1 MRTLYSV
8 RLEGVAT
15 NPAAPVEYLL
25 LILERAEP
33 RMRHALLRRADAP
46 DAVYEAAVRHPDPHA
61 RRLVAVAGHA
71 PTEIRALLADDP
83 DPDVRR
89 SLAALPE
96 HRLPR
101 EPLPPDVVLR
111 LAADPHPRVRD
122 AVLDRDLPDGVRAAL
137 AADPDARVR
146 RGALLTWPDPPDA
159 IVDAALDDPDPQ
171 VRRTAVSLAA
181 RRRPEVAAPLLAAG
195 DPDAVA
201 RVPLDPGQAAA
212 FCRDGRDAVRR
223 AVAANPSLPPDLV
236 AVLAD
241 DPEHE
246 VRLAVSLRPELTEE
260 QRAAIDYRVGPE
272 DRLRPPRWFWDR
284 LDDLDLMRRYATS
297 AHTGLRR
304 FAAYSPHLPPDLV
317 ARLAGDE
324 DFVVR
329 LLLSE
334 KHPDPPGELLLSV
347 ALESP
352 FITRLDR
359 TGHPNFP
366 REGLAR
372 LADADDPVARILAL
386 RDPELPARDV
396 ERLSRDGE
404 PGVRAAAARDA
415 RLPEPRLLELL
426 DDPEAAGSAARNPG
440 LPVPAMKRILYDA
453 AII

>member
-33 RMRHALLRRADAP
+33 RMRHALLRRAGVP

-61 RRLVAVAGHA
+61 RRLVAVSGHA
-71 PTEIRALLADDP
+71 PAEIRALLADDP

-89 SLAALPE
+89 SLAAIPE
-96 HRLPR
+96 HWEPR
-101 EPLPPDVVLR
+101 RPLPADVVVR
-111 LAADPHPRVRD
+111 LAADPDPRVRE

-146 RGALLTWPDPPDA
+146 WGVLCTWPDPPDE
-159 IVDAALDDPDPQ
+159 IVDAALDDPDPE
-171 VRRTAVSLAA
+171 VRRAAVALAA
-181 RRRPEVAAPLLAAG
+181 DRRPDVAAPLLAAG
-195 DPDAVA
+195 APDVVA
-201 RVPLDPGQAAA
+201 RVPLDAGQAVALS
-212 FCRDGRDAVRR
+212 RDGRARVREAVAANTSVPPGLL
-223 AVAANPSLPPDLV
+223 AVLARDPEHKVRLAAAANPSLPPDLV
-236 AVLAD
+236 AELAD

-272 DRLRPPRWFWDR
+272 DRLRPPEWLWDR
-284 LDDLDLMRRYATS
+284 LDDLDLMRRYAAS

-366 REGLAR
+366 CAGLAR
-372 LADADDPVARILAL
+372 LAESDDPVARTLAL
-386 RDPELPARDV
+386 RDPELPAPAV
-396 ERLSRDGE
+396 ERLSRDEE
-404 PGVRAAAARDA
+404 PGVRAAA
-415 RLPEPRLLELL
+415 
-426 DDPEAAGSAARNPG
+426 
-440 LPVPAMKRILYDA
+440 
-453 AII
+453 

>member
-33 RMRHALLRRADAP
+33 RMRHAMLRRAGVP
-46 DAVYEAAVRHPDPHA
+46 DEVYAAAVRHPDPHV
-61 RRLVAVAGHA
+61 RRLVAVSGHA
-71 PTEIRALLADDP
+71 PMELRAPLADDP
-83 DPDVRR
+83 DPIVRR
-89 SLAALPE
+89 ALAAIPE
-96 HRLPR
+96 AWEPSK
-101 EPLPPDVVLR
+101 PLPADVLRR
-111 LAADPHPRVRD
+111 LAADPDPGVRD
-122 AVLDRDLPDGVRAAL
+122 AVVDRDLPDGVRAAL
-137 AADPDARVR
+137 AADPDPRVR
-146 RGALLTWPDPPDA
+146 RGALLTWPEPPEE
-159 IVDAALDDPDPQ
+159 IVDAALEDPDPG

-181 RRRPEVAAPLLAAG
+181 HRRPEVAAPLLAAG
-195 DPDAVA
+195 DTGAVA
-201 RVPLDPGQAAA
+201 SVPLDFGQAAA
-212 FCRDGRDAVRR
+212 LCRDGRDAVRR

-236 AVLAD
+236 AALAD

-260 QRAAIDYRVGPE
+260 QRAAIDYRVGPD
-272 DRLRPPRWFWDR
+272 DRLRPPDWFWNR

-297 AHTGLRR
+297 AHNGLRR

-317 ARLAGDE
+317 ARLADDE

-347 ALESP
+347 ALEAH
-352 FITRLDR
+352 FVTRMDR
-359 TGHPNFP
+359 TEHPNFP
-366 REGLAR
+366 RAGLAR
-372 LADADDPVARILAL
+372 LAESDDPVARRLAL
-386 RDPELPARDV
+386 RDPELPARVV
-396 ERLSRDGE
+396 ERLSRDEE
-404 PGVRAAAARDA
+404 PGVRWAAARDA
-415 RLPEPRLLELL
+415 RLPEARLLELL
-426 DDPEAAGSAARNPG
+426 DDPDAAGSAARNPG